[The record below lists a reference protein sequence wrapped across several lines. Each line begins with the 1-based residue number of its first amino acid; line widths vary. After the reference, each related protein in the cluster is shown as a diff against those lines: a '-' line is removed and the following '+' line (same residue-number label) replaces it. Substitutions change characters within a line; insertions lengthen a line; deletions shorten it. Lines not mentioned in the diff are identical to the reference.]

1 MSSFRWKILTV
12 GIPLYVLILLF
23 PAPIILGLLA
33 VGNDA
38 GIIVAIAWM
47 PWMVLVNVAAFV
59 LHAFATKVDVKIEME
74 RFSYL
79 FNEPNLSR
87 KRV

>member
-33 VGNDA
+33 AGNDA

-59 LHAFATKVDVKIEME
+59 FACVG
-74 RFSYL
+74 
-79 FNEPNLSR
+79 NESGR
-87 KRV
+87 QD